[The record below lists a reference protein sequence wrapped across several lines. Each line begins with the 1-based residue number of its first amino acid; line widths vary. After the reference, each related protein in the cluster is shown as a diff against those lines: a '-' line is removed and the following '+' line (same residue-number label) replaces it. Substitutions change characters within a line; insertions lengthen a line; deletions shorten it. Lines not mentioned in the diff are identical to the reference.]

1 MKHAHSFTLD
11 KRNRKLHGNNYHVP
25 ENFRINYGIV
35 VLADRRLYFEL
46 MKSLMQPSNKL
57 IAFNKIIPI
66 LHQTRCEQV
75 TQTEEINVQI

>member
-1 MKHAHSFTLD
+1 
-11 KRNRKLHGNNYHVP
+11 
-25 ENFRINYGIV
+25 
-35 VLADRRLYFEL
+35 
-46 MKSLMQPSNKL
+46 MQPSNKL